1 MVHAAWIFFET
12 KEVMAYV
19 GSNLKG
25 TMSVI
30 CLGLL
35 QKVVCLVYSDFG
47 FSIDLISQ
55 LQLLQEKALLGD
67 EEREIY
73 GNLNAILMETILS
86 KCHISICNNDGH
98 W

>member
-1 MVHAAWIFFET
+1 
-12 KEVMAYV
+12 MAYV

-55 LQLLQEKALLGD
+55 LQLLQGKALLED
-67 EEREIY
+67 EEREFY
-73 GNLNAILMETILS
+73 GNLKAVLIKTIL
-86 KCHISICNNDGH
+86 
-98 W
+98 